1 MDFTA
6 ILSKQIESEN
16 PAPDPQQTPAE
27 DVREMIESAAA
38 QVRAEMQAQIDTAKA
53 RADELEKRLL
63 ELSEPRPADPGTDK
77 QED

>member
-1 MDFTA
+1 MDFTR
-6 ILSKQIESEN
+6 ILSEQIEAEN

-63 ELSEPRPADPGTDK
+63 ELTEPRPADPGTDK
-77 QED
+77 QEE

>member
-1 MDFTA
+1 MDYTA

-27 DVREMIESAAA
+27 DVHEMIESAAA

-77 QED
+77 QEE

>member
-6 ILSKQIESEN
+6 ILSKQIEAEN
-16 PAPDPQQTPAE
+16 PTPDPQQTPAE

-77 QED
+77 QEE